1 MIKLLAIDMDGTC
14 LDQRSRM
21 TDRTLDVLRKAAK
34 AGITVV
40 PCTGRNLGCIP
51 HRLAAGVLRESKTED
66 DEKNK
71 DLFRYVITSNGAM
84 VTDVKEKK
92 TLFRALIKKEDALSI
107 LSDCRK
113 EKFGIAAHVRHRY
126 FAQGKLFTSA
136 GRIVYGK
143 DAAAVC
149 CVRNMEEI
157 LSKSD
162 CDVEEL
168 QFYFPTSKEKEKLK
182 RDPFGVSSGE
192 SCVYRDL
199 CRNIFKRCVQ
209 GEWPESAFCSSW
221 HRERGDCLHRR
232 RGK

>member
-149 CVRNMEEI
+149 CVRR
-157 LSKSD
+157 
-162 CDVEEL
+162 
-168 QFYFPTSKEKEKLK
+168 TSVLFSYVKRKGKIK